1 MKMHDTTHRPTTG
14 GLLSVVI
21 PCHNE
26 DEVIHSTHRRLTQVL
41 PTTEMAF
48 EVIYV
53 DDGSRDR
60 TIVELERIAAADPR
74 VTVIEL
80 SRNFGQQAAMSI
92 GLGEARGDAVVLLDA
107 DLQDP
112 PEVIPL
118 MLDRWRK
125 GVDVVYGQRRS
136 RDGEGFF
143 KLVTAKLFHRLF
155 RKLVPYP
162 MPVDTGDFK
171 LLDRTVVEAICRLPE
186 KRRYVRSLIGWSGF
200 RQEPFFYDREAR
212 SAGKTK
218 YSPLKLA
225 NLALDAVMISSD
237 APLRGVWLIAGILLA
252 VGAVASAVALATGS
266 GVSGI
271 VAGLACLGA
280 VQVAA
285 TAIVGE
291 YAVRTYREAQGRP
304 TAVTRRV
311 IGQRGLD
318 NEILHH
324 EATNRPNQA
333 EHGDHTGS
341 DNRDRR
347 AAA

>member
-1 MKMHDTTHRPTTG
+1 MKMHDTTIRPTTG

-26 DEVIHSTHRRLTQVL
+26 DEVIRSTHRRLTQIL
-41 PTTEMAF
+41 PKTNMAF

-60 TIVELERIAAADPR
+60 TIVELERIAATDPR
-74 VTVIEL
+74 VTVVEL

-92 GLGEARGDAVVLLDA
+92 GLREARGDAVVLLDA

-118 MLDRWRK
+118 MLERWRK

-136 RDGEGFF
+136 RDGESLF
-143 KLVTAKLFHRLF
+143 KLITAKLFHRLL

-171 LLDRTVVEAICRLPE
+171 LLDRTVVDAICRLPE
-186 KRRYVRSLIGWSGF
+186 KRRYMRSLIGWSGF
-200 RQEPFFYDREAR
+200 RQEPFLYDREAR

-237 APLRGVWLIAGILLA
+237 APLRGVWVSAGLLLVLA
-252 VGAVASAVALATGS
+252 AIASAAALFSGS
-266 GVSGI
+266 ASSGI
-271 VAGLACLGA
+271 VAGIAVIGA
-280 VQVAA
+280 MQVAA

-291 YAVRTYREAQGRP
+291 YAVRSYREAQGRP

-311 IGQRGLD
+311 LSQRG
-318 NEILHH
+318 ESSETYHH
-324 EATNRPNQA
+324 ETAATPDQA
-333 EHGDHTGS
+333 EHDDRTDSDHRG
-341 DNRDRR
+341 RR